1 MKAFKPKLAL
11 PVCAGIVLMTA
22 QFGISSVALAASPCP
37 TVTVADMKGVPAGM
51 YPQQYELDEF
61 NRLANCTLIFSA
73 NPAIAKLNK
82 QIIGN
87 PKLPPLADRLPAEP
101 LVVAPYDSIG
111 KYGGT
116 FDALSNATESG
127 TSDFMAVRHVNL
139 VRYSDDLE
147 TIVPNVAKGWEW
159 NDDFTQLTF
168 FLRKGHKWS
177 DGAPFG
183 AEDVEF
189 WYENLAIDTNVRE
202 KPKDYALV
210 GGKPMTVDVIDAHTV
225 RFNLPS
231 PKPGLL
237 SPFANPY
244 AQGFQ
249 PKHFLGQWHPA
260 VSPDADAKAQKLG
273 FENGYAAIAAYYGSS
288 DWMDTP
294 TPMLTNSDKL
304 SVLPAHT
311 APTLESHIIIAEST
325 EGRHLVANPY
335 FHMVDTAG
343 NQLPYINEQDEL
355 FVGESEVRLL
365 KLVNGEVSFKQQ
377 ALNLDYAPL
386 LLENQE
392 KGNYTMQ
399 LKPEVAMPTFAFNV
413 TSEDLEKRK
422 VFGNLKFRQAM
433 SVAINR
439 DEINEVIFF
448 GTGTPQQYI
457 GFSPTPSFVDKEWTQ
472 HYAQFDPKLANQL
485 LDEIGMKDVDG
496 DGMREL
502 PNGEPLVL
510 NLQVATQAISI
521 KQVELVGQH
530 WGSVGINNTVKEVTT
545 DEFRSAMSS
554 NQLDVTMYS
563 KGQPLAVI
571 LGISELFIP
580 PYDNYFNQRTAMLW
594 AEYIDSDG
602 ASGVKPPAWAYE
614 MIDDISAFQSA
625 TPGSAE
631 SNRLG
636 QKLVK
641 NLTEHLLFIGTVKS
655 VSPVY
660 HHNTLKNFPEYK
672 TASYAYYRSY
682 PYRGHQWYF
691 DK

>member
-1 MKAFKPKLAL
+1 MKLAKSGK
-11 PVCAGIVLMTA
+11 PVFPICAG
-22 QFGISSVALAASPCP
+22 VALAVLQFGFAGQALAAACP
-37 TVTVADMKGVPAGM
+37 AVTVADSKGVPAGKF
-51 YPQQYELDEF
+51 PQQYELSEIQS
-61 NRLANCTLIFSA
+61 LGNCTISFKA
-73 NPAIAKLNK
+73 NPDIAKLNGK
-82 QIIGN
+82 IYGN
-87 PKLPPLADRLPAEP
+87 PKLPSLADRLPSEP

-116 FDALSNATESG
+116 FDMLSNATESG
-127 TSDFMAVRHVNL
+127 TSDMMAVRHVNL

-168 FLRKGHKWS
+168 FLRKGQKWS
-177 DGAPFG
+177 DGEPFG
-183 AEDVEF
+183 AADVEF

-202 KPKDYALV
+202 KPKDYVLV
-210 GGKPMTVDVIDAHTV
+210 GGKPMTVDVIDAQTV

-237 SPFANPY
+237 SHFANHY

-260 VSPDADAKAQKLG
+260 VNPDADANAQKLG

-304 SVLPAHT
+304 GILPLHA
-311 APTLESHIIIAEST
+311 APTLESHIVIAEST
-325 EGRHLVANPY
+325 EGRHFVANPY
-335 FHMVDTAG
+335 FYMVDTAG

-355 FVGESEVRLL
+355 FVGNAEVRLL
-365 KLVNGEVSFKQQ
+365 KLMNGEVSFKQQ
-377 ALNLDYAPL
+377 ALNLDHAPV

-392 KGNYTMQ
+392 KSNFTVV
-399 LKPEVAMPTFAFNV
+399 LKPEVAMSTFAFNV

-422 VFGNLKFRQAM
+422 VFGDLRFRQAM

-439 DEINEVIFF
+439 DEINEVVFF
-448 GTGTPQQYI
+448 GTGTTQQYI
-457 GFSPTPSFVDKEWTQ
+457 GFSPTPSFVDEKWTQ
-472 HYAQFDPKLANQL
+472 HYAQFDPKLANKL
-485 LDEIGMKDVDG
+485 LKEMGMKDVDG
-496 DGMREL
+496 DGYL
-502 PNGEPLVL
+502 DLLDGSPLVL
-510 NLQVATQAISI
+510 NLQVATQSMSI
-521 KQVELVGQH
+521 KQVELIGQH
-530 WGSVGINNTVKEVTT
+530 WAAVGINNTVKEVTT

-554 NQLDVTMYS
+554 NQLDVTMYL

-594 AEYIDSDG
+594 GEYLDSDG
-602 ASGVKPPAWAYE
+602 ASGVKPPPYAYE
-614 MIDDISAFQSA
+614 MMEDISAFQAA
-625 TPGSAE
+625 TAGTAE
-631 SNRLG
+631 SNRVG
-636 QKLVK
+636 KKLVK
-641 NLTEHLLFIGTVKS
+641 TLTESLLFIGTVKS
-655 VSPVY
+655 ASPVY
-660 HHNTLKNFPEYK
+660 HSNTVKNFPDYK
-672 TASYAYYRSY
+672 TASYSYYRSY
-682 PYRGHQWYF
+682 PYRGPQWYI

>member
-1 MKAFKPKLAL
+1 MKSITKLKLGVPVITGIAL
-11 PVCAGIVLMTA
+11 TVL
-22 QFGISSVALAASPCP
+22 QFGFASSALAAGCP
-37 TVTVADMKGVPAGM
+37 AATVADLKGVPAGKF
-51 YPQQYELDEF
+51 PQQYELAEF
-61 NRLANCTLIFSA
+61 QSLAKCTLEFKG
-73 NPAIAKLNK
+73 NPDAAALNK
-82 QIIGN
+82 RIIGN
-87 PKLPPLADRLPAEP
+87 SGLPPLAERLPEEP
-101 LVVAPYDSIG
+101 LVVAPYASIG

-139 VRYSDDLE
+139 VRYADDLE
-147 TIVPNVAKGWEW
+147 TIVPNVAKAWKW
-159 NDDFTQLTF
+159 NADFTQLTF

-183 AEDVEF
+183 AADVEF

-202 KPKDYALV
+202 KTKDYALV
-210 GGKPMTVDVIDAHTV
+210 AGKPMTVDVIDAQTV

-237 SPFANPY
+237 SHFANHY

-249 PKHFLGQWHPA
+249 PKHFLGQFHPA
-260 VSPDADAKAQKLG
+260 VSSDADAKAKALG
-273 FENGYAAIAAYYGSS
+273 FENGYAVIAAYYGSS

-294 TPMLTNSDKL
+294 TPMLTNADKL

-311 APTLESHIIIAEST
+311 APTLESHILTAEST

-386 LLENQE
+386 LLENQKKSNFTLE
-392 KGNYTMQ
+392 M
-399 LKPEVAMPTFAFNV
+399 KPEVAIPTFAFNV
-413 TSEDLEKRK
+413 TSEDAEKRK

-439 DEINEVIFF
+439 KEINEVIFF
-448 GTGTPQQYI
+448 GLGTAQQYI
-457 GFSPTPSFVDKEWTQ
+457 GFSPTPSFVDKKWTQ
-472 HYAQFDPKLANQL
+472 HYAQYDPKLANKL
-485 LDEIGMKDVDG
+485 LDEIGMVDKNG
-496 DGMREL
+496 DGKREL
-502 PNGEPLVL
+502 PNGDPLVL

-530 WGSVGINNTVKEVTT
+530 WAAVGIDNTVKEVTT

-554 NQLDVTMYS
+554 NKLDVTMYS

-571 LGISELFIP
+571 LGVSELFIP

-594 AEYIDSDG
+594 GEYLDSKGD
-602 ASGVKPPAWAYE
+602 SGVKPPPYAYE
-614 MIDDISAFQSA
+614 MIADISAFQAA
-625 TPGSAE
+625 TAGTAE

-641 NLTEHLLFIGTVKS
+641 TMTENLLFIGTVKS
-655 VSPVY
+655 VSPIY

-682 PYRGHQWYF
+682 PYRGPQWYF
-691 DK
+691 GM

>member
-1 MKAFKPKLAL
+1 MKFIKSRL
-11 PVCAGIVLMTA
+11 PVYAGAALMML
-22 QFGISSVALAASPCP
+22 QVGIGSEALAATCP
-37 TVTVADMKGVPAGM
+37 AVTVANDMGIKGK
-51 YPQQYELDEF
+51 YPQQYELAEF
-61 NRLANCTLIFSA
+61 QSLANCTMKFSE
-73 NPAIAKLNK
+73 NPDIAKLNGK
-82 QIIGN
+82 IFGN
-87 PKLPPLADRLPAEP
+87 PKLPSLADRLPSEP

-116 FDALSNATESG
+116 FDMLSNATESG
-127 TSDFMAVRHVNL
+127 TSDMMAVRHVNL

-159 NDDFTQLTF
+159 NNNFTQLTF
-168 FLRKGHKWS
+168 FLRKGQKWS

-210 GGKPMTVDVIDAHTV
+210 GGEPMTVDVIDAQTV

-237 SPFANPY
+237 SHFANHY

-260 VSPDADAKAQKLG
+260 VNPDADANAQKLG

-304 SVLPAHT
+304 AILPLHAH
-311 APTLESHIIIAEST
+311 PTLESHIVIAEST
-325 EGRHLVANPY
+325 EGRHFVANPY
-335 FHMVDTAG
+335 FYMVDTAG
-343 NQLPYINEQDEL
+343 NQLPYINEQDEV
-355 FVGESEVRLL
+355 FVGNAEVRLL
-365 KLVNGEVSFKQQ
+365 KLMNGEVSFKQQ
-377 ALNLDYAPL
+377 ALNLDHAPL

-392 KGNYTMQ
+392 KSNFTVV
-399 LKPEVAMPTFAFNV
+399 LKPEIAMSTFAFNV

-422 VFGNLKFRQAM
+422 VFGDLRFRQAM

-439 DEINEVIFF
+439 DEINEVVFF
-448 GTGTPQQYI
+448 GTGVTQQYI
-457 GFSPTPSFVDKEWTQ
+457 GFSPTPSFVDPKWTQ
-472 HYAQFDPKLANQL
+472 HYAQFDPKLANKL
-485 LDEIGMKDVDG
+485 LDEKGMKDVDG
-496 DGMREL
+496 DGWRDL
-502 PNGEPLVL
+502 LDGSPLVVS
-510 NLQVATQAISI
+510 LQVATQSMSI
-521 KQVELVGQH
+521 KQVELIGQH
-530 WGSVGINNTVKEVTT
+530 WAAVGINNTVKEVTT

-554 NQLDVTMYS
+554 NQLDVTMYL

-571 LGISELFIP
+571 LGISEIFIP

-594 AEYIDSDG
+594 GEYLDSDG
-602 ASGVKPPAWAYE
+602 ASGVKPPAYAYE
-614 MIDDISAFQSA
+614 MMDDISTFQGA
-625 TPGSAE
+625 TAGSAE
-631 SNRLG
+631 SNRMG

-641 NLTEHLLFIGTVKS
+641 TMTENLLFIGTVKS
-655 VSPVY
+655 SSPVY
-660 HHNTLKNFPEYK
+660 HSNTGNQARERKSL
-672 TASYAYYRSY
+672 TRS
-682 PYRGHQWYF
+682 
-691 DK
+691 

>member
-237 SPFANPY
+237 SHFANHY

-392 KGNYTMQ
+392 KGNFTME
-399 LKPEVAMPTFAFNV
+399 LKPEVAIPTFAFNV

-433 SVAINR
+433 SVAINC

-448 GTGTPQQYI
+448 GTGTPQQFI
-457 GFSPTPSFVDKEWTQ
+457 GFSPTPSFVDPKWTQ
-472 HYAQFDPKLANQL
+472 HYAQFDPMLANKL
-485 LDEIGMKDVDG
+485 LDEIGMKDIDG

-530 WGSVGINNTVKEVTT
+530 WGAVGINNTVKEVTT

-594 AEYIDSDG
+594 AEYIDSNG
-602 ASGVKPPAWAYE
+602 GSGVKPPAWAYE
-614 MIDDISAFQSA
+614 MIVDISAFQSA

-641 NLTEHLLFIGTVKS
+641 TLTENLLFIGTVKS

-660 HHNTLKNFPEYK
+660 HSNTLKNFPEYK